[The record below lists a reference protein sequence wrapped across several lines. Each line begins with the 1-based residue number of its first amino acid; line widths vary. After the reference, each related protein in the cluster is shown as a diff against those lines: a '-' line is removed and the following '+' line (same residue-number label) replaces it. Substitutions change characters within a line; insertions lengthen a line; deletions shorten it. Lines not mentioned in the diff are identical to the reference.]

1 MGGIRPDIVT
11 VIKRVTFCCNREIMF
26 FSYLSYIFSLIF
38 LPSCQLLITPHPTP
52 THPPHQALRGALTNT
67 WQPQAFTRLI
77 MLKYC
82 QNSEGG
88 PALPNLS
95 SSKSTFLLLPW
106 QHQVSLSRED
116 LRVLLRE
123 FPNAF
128 ISQQVWYA
136 WNQSPV
142 AQWQVF
148 ISTGDDSN
156 LFACERNMNDQ
167 QMQSGTI
174 PVSLDDCEH

>member
-11 VIKRVTFCCNREIMF
+11 VIKRVTFLAIVKLCSLSLLIYLIF
-26 FSYLSYIFSLIF
+26 FSIL
-38 LPSCQLLITPHPTP
+38 SCQLLIIPPPTYPRHQTP
-52 THPPHQALRGALTNT
+52 RGALTNT

-77 MLKYC
+77 MFKYC

-88 PALPNLS
+88 PAWPNLS
-95 SSKSTFLLLPW
+95 SRKSTFLLLPW
-106 QHQVSLSRED
+106 QHQVSWAWED

-136 WNQSPV
+136 GNQSPV

-148 ISTGDDSN
+148 ISTGNDSN
-156 LFACERNMNDQ
+156 LFFFSCERIMNDQ